1 MTLSL
6 SPYQHRALTA
16 LYQHRLLT
24 TAQLHALLLDHG
36 RNLRR
41 VQERLAELRA
51 GGLVD
56 AVRGPGLARPLV
68 WFITRRGAVC
78 VEATQEVPVRPYRI
92 TPEIAAGPKQQ
103 HALAVAEVAVAWT
116 AQCRQPRW
124 TGILETGPLDWT
136 PEVGHRLTKRI
147 GGPALIADAVVR
159 VAVVD
164 DGWRTE
170 HTAMVEVD
178 RGTMSTT
185 RLIAKLHTYMRYYH
199 YSPGAGKPGATVG
212 SSKQAWRSLYDTFPD
227 VLIVL
232 AAPGN
237 RAVDLDARLD
247 TLTAAARPIVRRL
260 DGSYPDFY
268 ACLMPDLIN
277 SGPFSPIYT
286 NLVTGETGQKPFGYP
301 ADRRLPPEKPGLSC
315 VDRIDAVPLAE
326 LEPSPG
332 PAGETDTAPDQCP
345 PWSDEEPGAWSPES
359 AAEQGRIDQEKARA
373 EEIAWLA
380 EQAKAELPRWRIFRR
395 Y

>member
-1 MTLSL
+1 VSVVKPSL

-56 AVRGPGLARPLV
+56 AVRGPGLARPWV
-68 WFITRRGAVC
+68 WFVTNRGAAR
-78 VEATQEVPVRPYRI
+78 VEAALEVPVRPYRV
-92 TPEIAAGPKQQ
+92 TPEQAAGPKQQ

-116 AQCRQPRW
+116 AQSRQPQW
-124 TGILETGPLDWT
+124 AGVLETGPLDWT
-136 PEVGHRLTKRI
+136 PEVGHRLTERPA
-147 GGPALIADAVVR
+147 GPALIVDAVLR

-164 DGWRTE
+164 DDGRRAQ

-178 RGTMSTT
+178 RAMMSTP
-185 RLIAKLHTYMRYYH
+185 RLIAKLGTYMRYYN
-199 YSPGAGKPGATVG
+199 YRPGAGRPGATVG
-212 SSKQAWRSLYDTFPD
+212 SSHQAWRSLYYSFPD

-237 RAVDLDARLD
+237 RAVDLNARLD
-247 TLTAAARPIVRRL
+247 ALTTAAAPIVRRL

-268 ACLMPDLIN
+268 ACLMPNLID

-286 NLVTGETGQKPFGYP
+286 NLATREAGQKPFGYP
-301 ADRRLPPEKPGLSC
+301 ADRIPPEKPALIS
-315 VDRIDAVPLAE
+315 VDRIDVVPLAE
-326 LEPSPG
+326 LEPSPAAPAQG
-332 PAGETDTAPDQCP
+332 PS
-345 PWSDEEPGAWSPES
+345 WSKEDPAAWNPEL
-359 AAEQGRIDQEKARA
+359 AAEQGRRDQETARA
-373 EEIAWLA
+373 EEIARLT
-380 EQAKAELPRWRIFRR
+380 EQAKHERSRWKIFDR